1 MGECYS
7 CQSRSGKQTYMYY
20 ASDMSLSSNPTPYS
34 GVRRFSGPL
43 TSKPRKSS
51 PNNNARIRN
60 SNEQLAT
67 EEERAALA
75 TITNGPSNLGT
86 SKSKS
91 QPSVSQIGGSRFGF
105 RPGPSKTRN
114 SGQIP
119 IVTSQEL
126 V

>member
-75 TITNGPSNLGT
+75 TITNGPSNLA
-86 SKSKS
+86 SSNKANRSHRLHNLVEID
-91 QPSVSQIGGSRFGF
+91 SVSKPRVES
-105 RPGPSKTRN
+105 PEE
-114 SGQIP
+114 IP
-119 IVTSQEL
+119 IVTSWAL
-126 V
+126 A